1 MKKSLYLSI
10 LLIAITSCNNNSILQ
25 QLEDIDNHADHVSNE
40 KVMSRLNAIAPE
52 TINDEECLAYY
63 WLLKMRT
70 EIRLRKQIKSAE
82 PLEISIKYYKD
93 HFDKGKLA
101 RAYGYKATILEN
113 LGDNKKAILAL
124 KEAEKLV
131 KDTTH
136 ELKLIHYIYQT
147 LAHINQKAKEN
158 DIALDYSK
166 LALKTAYQLKDQY
179 EIAYSLMSM
188 LVSYNNI
195 NKNDSATYY
204 LNQIIPY
211 IEKLPQNER
220 VSFYDNIGLIYTNND
235 ISLAEKYLKKAYNIQ
250 PDAHTYK
257 GLARIYYKKGDR
269 MQAKEMWQKAL
280 QTDNRHL
287 KVDVLQAMYDSQQ
300 EEGDYKTASETAM
313 KIAALKDSIAQ
324 KEKQDD
330 IRGLQQKIDSDLQ
343 RGRER
348 AKLSTLLFLAALILL
363 IVTIIVIIL
372 YKRSKKER
380 QELLTTKQQLEG
392 YRYQLKILQKEGK
405 TDTKEVER
413 LTQKISELQAR
424 QGAQLQNGRERY
436 EEITAGGTTVRWSR
450 NDFNDC
456 IEYCRT
462 IDAAFITHMEQDYNH
477 LSAKYIL
484 FAFMEHQGKT
494 DEELQHI
501 MAISQNTVRSYRS
514 RIHSAELTRITDTKE

>member
-1 MKKSLYLSI
+1 
-10 LLIAITSCNNNSILQ
+10 
-25 QLEDIDNHADHVSNE
+25 
-40 KVMSRLNAIAPE
+40 
-52 TINDEECLAYY
+52 
-63 WLLKMRT
+63 
-70 EIRLRKQIKSAE
+70 
-82 PLEISIKYYKD
+82 
-93 HFDKGKLA
+93 
-101 RAYGYKATILEN
+101 
-113 LGDNKKAILAL
+113 
-124 KEAEKLV
+124 
-131 KDTTH
+131 
-136 ELKLIHYIYQT
+136 
-147 LAHINQKAKEN
+147 
-158 DIALDYSK
+158 
-166 LALKTAYQLKDQY
+166 
-179 EIAYSLMSM
+179 M

-235 ISLAEKYLKKAYNIQ
+235 ISLAEKYLNKAYNIQ

-280 QTDNRHL
+280 QTDNRYL
-287 KVDVLQAMYDSQQ
+287 KVEILQAMYDSQQ

-348 AKLSTLLFLAALILL
+348 AKLSTLLFLAALVLL

-436 EEITAGGTTVRWSR
+436 EEITTGGTTVRWSR

-462 IDAAFITHMEQDYNH
+462 VDAAFITHMEQDYNH

-484 FAFMEHQGKT
+484 FAFMEHQGKK

-514 RIHSAELTRITDTKE
+514 RIHSAESVRITDTKE